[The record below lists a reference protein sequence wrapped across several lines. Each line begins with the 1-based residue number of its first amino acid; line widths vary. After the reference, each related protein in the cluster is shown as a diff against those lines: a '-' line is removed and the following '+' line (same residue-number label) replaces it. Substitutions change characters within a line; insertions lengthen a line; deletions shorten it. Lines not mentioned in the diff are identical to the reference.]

1 LNWPIAINDG
11 KQAGIH
17 NASSLAYVTPDY
29 FAALRIP
36 VLAGRIFTD
45 SDTAISQPVAI
56 VNTAFARRFYGE
68 ASPIGRHFT
77 LGIENDSGNKTFT
90 IVGVVSEVAKEPGIH
105 RDAPISR
112 EPVFYLTA
120 SQTPQ
125 DVVNGAHTWFQP
137 SWIVRT
143 RGPIQGLTED
153 MQHALAKAD
162 PDLPFSGFY
171 SMQQILDKQLQMQR
185 VQVLLLSM
193 LGLLALMLSAIG
205 IYSLVSN
212 LVVQRKREIG
222 IRIALGST
230 LKKAMLHVGS
240 SGLFATAAGLV
251 AGIALSFVMLRAL
264 ASQIYGVKTYD
275 PITFIT
281 VLFVL
286 AFIAIVASLL
296 PTLRISRIQPADTLR
311 AE

>member
-1 LNWPIAINDG
+1 
-11 KQAGIH
+11 
-17 NASSLAYVTPDY
+17 
-29 FAALRIP
+29 
-36 VLAGRIFTD
+36 
-45 SDTAISQPVAI
+45 
-56 VNTAFARRFYGE
+56 
-68 ASPIGRHFT
+68 
-77 LGIENDSGNKTFT
+77 
-90 IVGVVSEVAKEPGIH
+90 
-105 RDAPISR
+105 
-112 EPVFYLTA
+112 
-120 SQTPQ
+120 
-125 DVVNGAHTWFQP
+125 
-137 SWIVRT
+137 
-143 RGPIQGLTED
+143 
-153 MQHALAKAD
+153 
-162 PDLPFSGFY
+162 
-171 SMQQILDKQLQMQR
+171 

-212 LVVQRKREIG
+212 LVVQRRREIG

-275 PITFIT
+275 PITFIA
-281 VLFVL
+281 VLLVL
-286 AFIAIVASLL
+286 AFIAVVASLL